1 MAVLRLD
8 QFTIDPANTGEM
20 LTRHAALVAAVKD
33 AFPGLIEV
41 QLAKVDDQRWIDVWR
56 WDSLASAQAAVAGAS
71 AIPQAGAAFSLTKAS
86 PWNSPRSSM
95 CDSHAARSR
104 QGSGRS
110 LRQA

>member
-8 QFTIDPANTGEM
+8 QFTIDPADTGEM

-56 WDSLASAQAAVAGAS
+56 WDSLASAQAAVAGAP
-71 AIPQAGAAFSLTKAS
+71 AIPQAGAAFSLTKSVTVEFAEVV
-86 PWNSPRSSM
+86 
-95 CDSHAARSR
+95 DA
-104 QGSGRS
+104 
-110 LRQA
+110 